1 MRSAHF
7 ILFFTLQM
15 QVFGIFF
22 QSRFT
27 KRFGSHPTSGSRETP
42 LSDPEGDS
50 RIGHLRRAVR
60 LGNVTQENSNELLRI
75 SLQNNGNISSPAV
88 NLAHRS
94 SSTNAKGF
102 WNQFMFLGK
111 SGFRFV
117 MPIRNVEVRQE
128 KCRALTFSQRIFH
141 ENCETLELQ
150 NNVCFGRCYTA
161 PSSGDEGG
169 SFSCSVC
176 SPVTITSKTVKLKC
190 TDNTEMIKVV
200 KLIEDCQCKTKEG
213 QHSHQN
219 GPVLVDPSVHQY
231 HQKR

>member
-42 LSDPEGDS
+42 LSDPEGGS

-60 LGNVTQENSNELLRI
+60 LGNVTQEISNELLRI

-128 KCRALTFSQRIFH
+128 KCRALTFSQVR
-141 ENCETLELQ
+141 T
-150 NNVCFGRCYTA
+150 VC
-161 PSSGDEGG
+161 
-169 SFSCSVC
+169 
-176 SPVTITSKTVKLKC
+176 
-190 TDNTEMIKVV
+190 
-200 KLIEDCQCKTKEG
+200 G
-213 QHSHQN
+213 QGIS
-219 GPVLVDPSVHQY
+219 VLVYGFFLILH
-231 HQKR
+231 KLCFIL